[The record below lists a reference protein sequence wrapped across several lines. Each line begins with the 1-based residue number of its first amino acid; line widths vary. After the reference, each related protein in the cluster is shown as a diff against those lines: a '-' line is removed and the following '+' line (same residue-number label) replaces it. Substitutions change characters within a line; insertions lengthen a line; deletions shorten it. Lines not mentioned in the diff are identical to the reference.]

1 MRLLL
6 SKPDALGDQFI
17 AAGSAQALRRLQ
29 PDWRIVWH
37 VRAGMEVFAPLIG
50 GHVFTPDP
58 ARAPEAEAARLARE
72 TAPLIVLPYPLSA
85 FEPWSDSLR
94 ERVRWWSAFLRASSW
109 DATVLGLVNRN
120 WVGDFTVA
128 VATAPIRVGF
138 AANAARQP
146 LVNEAQALAGAD
158 APTFTT
164 SLPPSFTRP
173 EAAQMRDLLAVLEP
187 RLAAVEPVPVW
198 QPAKVGLPSVNAAAR
213 PRILIAP
220 GVGGDLRRAWGVK
233 NFIRVADVLRA
244 QGAVVTWLEGPGD
257 AGQMADL
264 PAEEAK
270 AHIRFGTGDLPLLL
284 EALIGHDLL
293 LCHDTA
299 YAHIAAGIGIPT
311 VAIYGA
317 GQHQR
322 FHPAGGRVKI
332 VQSQIAC
339 AGCQWHCLWDR
350 LVCVTDI
357 PVEIVATAAR
367 EMLLGQATTTEVAI
381 ATPLAGA
388 LEGEPSAVRRRLQ
401 EEVLSLNADRFA
413 RLQIIQSL
421 LASPPAAANQ
431 SPPPSGTPPPP
442 EVPGA
447 PSEPKLSVII
457 PMGRPERVAST
468 LASLAAQACLPA
480 HWEIIL
486 VGVEAAPVARAYPNL
501 PIVPVVLEKNL
512 LPTRTRC
519 LGVER
524 ATGDWFLFI
533 DDDVELAPDCHARF
547 LELLATPAFAP
558 SAPKAVGTIGFR
570 LPGKSGRFCERLTD
584 ISNFWAQQDGRA
596 EDRDWLY
603 SAAIFV
609 RADAYRQ
616 SGGFN
621 PDLPNAEDVDLTR
634 RIAGAGFRIR
644 YEPVLVA
651 RHDHRRD
658 TFATMW
664 RYFWRNGNAA
674 RYFFGAHG
682 GACPFSV
689 KTVWLKTWSDFAM
702 NRSFQRERGVPLGL
716 RAPFIWLNYLIVE
729 SSLEWHWQA
738 YIHEEAR
745 YRQLPARAPSDVTL
759 TRALTAWDGGKRVR
773 GSLGYALAVLQD
785 FANPVRR

>member
-6 SKPDALGDQFI
+6 SKSDALGDQFI
-17 AAGSAQALRRLQ
+17 VAGSVQALRQLR

-50 GHVFTPDP
+50 GHVFTPDTS
-58 ARAPEAEAARLARE
+58 RAPEAEAARLATE
-72 TAPLIVLPYPLSA
+72 TAPLIVLPYELSA
-85 FEPWSDSLR
+85 FEPWSDSVR
-94 ERVRWWSAFLRASSW
+94 GRVRWWAAFLRASSW

-120 WVGDFTVA
+120 WVGDFTGA
-128 VATAPIRVGF
+128 VATAPVRVGF

-146 LVNEAQALAGAD
+146 LVNEAQALASVD

-164 SLPPSFTRP
+164 ALPPSFTRP
-173 EAAQMRDLLAVLEP
+173 EAAQLRDLLAVLEP
-187 RLAAVEPVPVW
+187 RLGAIEPAPVW
-198 QPAKVGLPSVNAAAR
+198 QPAKTWQPSVNAPTH
-213 PRILIAP
+213 PRVIIAP
-220 GVGGDLRRAWGVK
+220 GVGGDSRRAWGAN
-233 NFIRVADVLRA
+233 NFIQVADALRA

-257 AGQMADL
+257 AGQLADL
-264 PAEEAK
+264 PAAERPACV
-270 AHIRFGTGDLPLLL
+270 RFGIGDLARLVDTL
-284 EALIGHDLL
+284 AGHDLL

-299 YAHIAAGIGIPT
+299 YAHLAAGVGVPT

-322 FHPAGGRVKI
+322 FHPTGGRVKI

-339 AGCQWHCLWDR
+339 GGCQWHCLWDR
-350 LVCVTDI
+350 LVCVADI
-357 PVEIVATAAR
+357 PVEAIVTAAK
-367 EMLLGQATTTEVAI
+367 EVLAGHFAPVAVEL
-381 ATPLAGA
+381 ATPLASAPEGEAGA
-388 LEGEPSAVRRRLQ
+388 LRRRLQ

-421 LASPPAAANQ
+421 VAPPPAAANP
-431 SPPPSGTPPPP
+431 SPPKVDPTPPPAGP
-442 EVPGA
+442 TA
-447 PSEPKLSVII
+447 PSEPRLSVIV

-468 LASLAAQACLPA
+468 LASLAAQARMPGN
-480 HWEIIL
+480 WEIIL
-486 VGVEAAPVARAYPNL
+486 VGVAAAPVARAYPNL
-501 PIVPVVLEKNL
+501 PIVPVVLGKNL

-558 SAPKAVGTIGFR
+558 TAPKAVGTIGFR
-570 LPGKSGRFCERLTD
+570 LPGKNGRFCEGLTD

-658 TFATMW
+658 TFTTMW

-674 RYFFGAHG
+674 RYFFGAYG

-702 NRSFQRERGVPLGL
+702 NRSFQREHGVALGL

-738 YIHEEAR
+738 YIHEAGR
-745 YRQLPARAPSDVTL
+745 YRQLPTRARSDVTF
-759 TRALTAWDGGKRVR
+759 TRALTAWDEGKRVR
-773 GSLGYALAVLQD
+773 GVLGYALAVLQD